1 MVRFAGLPGAA
12 LALFCFSGV
21 PVPLAAQ
28 DVALL
33 SEAEAIAPQVP
44 TVDLG
49 VLDVPLV
56 RERRPA
62 SLLPLY
68 ASFVTLQVLD
78 AHSTWRALDRGAVE
92 ANPLMRGIVANE
104 VGLVAVKAAGT
115 AGVILAG
122 ERIWKTNRAAG
133 VLFLIAANSAM
144 VWVVQHNYRAVR

>member
-28 DVALL
+28 EVALL
-33 SEAEAIAPQVP
+33 SNAEVIAAQIPP
-44 TVDLG
+44 VDLG
-49 VLDVPLV
+49 VLDV

-62 SLLPLY
+62 PLLPLY

-92 ANPLMRGIVANE
+92 ANPLMRGIVTNE
-104 VGLVAVKAAGT
+104 VGLVAIKAAGT
-115 AGVILAG
+115 AGVILAS